1 MLSLLCIYVAKL
13 TAMHISSFLLQSNQ
27 LQLKKDYFNIVTM
40 ANSVVTQFLKAPIVK
55 DFYMNPFSQF
65 VTYERLY
72 EVNLSS
78 DAVQLVSTKIII
90 Y

>member
-1 MLSLLCIYVAKL
+1 
-13 TAMHISSFLLQSNQ
+13 
-27 LQLKKDYFNIVTM
+27 M